1 MKTLQQVLDDKKLKG
16 TISIAPDKSVFDAL
30 LALADHNVGA
40 LAVMK
45 NGKLVGIFSERD
57 YARQIELKNRDS
69 KKTLISEVM
78 ATDLVTAKP
87 TDPLDVAM
95 NLMNNKRI
103 RHLPV
108 VHENQLIGILSVG
121 DVVNETIDYQ
131 ADLIQQL
138 ETYITN

>member
-1 MKTLQQVLDDKKLKG
+1 
-16 TISIAPDKSVFDAL
+16 
-30 LALADHNVGA
+30 
-40 LAVMK
+40 
-45 NGKLVGIFSERD
+45 
-57 YARQIELKNRDS
+57 
-69 KKTLISEVM
+69 M